1 MLATPSVPASRFAAP
16 CAARRRALL
25 AQAAREGLQAALVFG
40 HGSALGAGSRAHGA
54 LRYLT
59 QWDGHESLSLLV
71 CTPSACTLL
80 VGSPFLVPLARQQHA
95 EFDVVD
101 APPSTWGA
109 QLSGLLGGVKGL
121 ATIGFDELPQAVWA
135 SMQVGLAARTPQP
148 FDGWL
153 DAARSVLDATQQT
166 VHREAATVCDCLF
179 EALAPALRRGLPAW
193 RIQTELSQH
202 ALELGADYCRTW
214 LTAGPQADY
223 PRYWKEECLHVPKAG
238 DQVLFGVMLTVNGH
252 WGHGIRMGHLGRP
265 SPALAQLHAR
275 TVAALDAG
283 LDALRRGRPLG
294 AVEAAMQARLPVGD
308 GGSTH
313 FRYGHGL
320 GHSYEEAHATAAFP
334 QWFGAAP
341 GGAPS
346 APAVHA
352 GMLLELHPN
361 IFVPGVGGAAIGE
374 MVLVHDDRAEC
385 LLAFP
390 RTLADWS

>member
-1 MLATPSVPASRFAAP
+1 MSAPHSIPASRFAAP
-16 CAARRRALL
+16 CVARRSALL
-25 AQAAREGLQAALVFG
+25 AQAGRLGLQAALVFG

-80 VGSPFLVPLARQQHA
+80 VGSPFLVPLARQQHP

-101 APPSTWGA
+101 APPATWGA
-109 QLSGLLGGVKGL
+109 QLSGLLVGAEGV
-121 ATIGFDELPQAVWA
+121 ATVGFDELPQAVWA
-135 SMQVGLAARTPQP
+135 GMQGGLATRAERSL
-148 FDGWL
+148 DDWL

-166 VHREAATVCDCLF
+166 VHLEAAAVCDRLF
-179 EALAPALRRGLPAW
+179 EALGPALRRGLPAW
-193 RIQTELSQH
+193 RIQLALSQR

-223 PRYWKEECLHVPKAG
+223 PRYWKDECLHVPQAG
-238 DQVLFGVMLTVNGH
+238 DQVLFGVMLTVDGH

-265 SPALAQLHAR
+265 SQALAQLHAR

-283 LDALRRGRPLG
+283 LGALRCGTPLR
-294 AVEAAMQARLPVGD
+294 AVEAAMQAELPVGG

-334 QWFGAAP
+334 QWFGAP
-341 GGAPS
+341 PSVAPS

-361 IFVPGVGGAAIGE
+361 IFVPGLGGAAIGE
-374 MVLVHDDRAEC
+374 MVLVHDDHAEC

-390 RTLADWS
+390 RDLADWS